1 MLFFVTVLSHSVI
14 YNIVVNKSKG
24 EMIMKKLRNTL
35 ALRRTH
41 TMDTAMQNH
50 APIVYRKDRKSIA
63 MHIKAMAIV
72 LVAAFVVSAASAM
85 IVHSLAHSGST
96 HAKSSNSHAAQMIN
110 HQ

>member
-1 MLFFVTVLSHSVI
+1 
-14 YNIVVNKSKG
+14 
-24 EMIMKKLRNTL
+24 MIMKKLRNNL

-85 IVHSLAHSGST
+85 IVHSLAHSGSA
-96 HAKSSNSHAAQMIN
+96 HSKSAHGYVTRISD
-110 HQ
+110 